1 MRHSVYGMKLRLW
14 LKKLLALAAA
24 LAILLPQ
31 MSWAGAVEGGAP
43 EADIGTA
50 ALSPENLV
58 PNLSGV
64 QNLPGDFTQLSF
76 DWPDAPATGPQAS
89 AAKSPSVSQTA
100 GVASILAAA
109 VPAASADAPARKN
122 ASDAPSSQNGAATSA
137 TPFAADPSAEGTTA
151 VNPGAKTEKIL
162 KRSFAALEQAFENES
177 AQEPS
182 AIPPA
187 ERAQIIGRVRRGLH
201 AQLDAM
207 RHLEPADRPILSQ
220 VRAEGDDLLG
230 HIGRDMAAGKID
242 PRGALRVSENDPAGD
257 AGGQELRV
265 GIYPVAADP
274 FQWGH
279 LLIGLRAIAAF
290 GLDKVVFVLAG
301 DDPRKPAM
309 TPSDF
314 RHPMGRA
321 VLDAF
326 APFFEYSPIALGTTY
341 DGETNMVR
349 ILSLNAGR
357 RLKAFYLVGGDH
369 YRLTDKKGNPDT
381 LPKLEKNIADP
392 ALGFDASYHSV
403 EAIFIA
409 RDGGEEHVPTAMQVH
424 FLPPVPFEAS
434 STLVRTGNHAL
445 MPYAAYDFVQSHR
458 PGLYNVPE
466 RGPSSAPAPAPPE
479 APVAPAIAQ
488 KPSLNWRATAPNA
501 LTLMNLSAGVL
512 AAFLASQG
520 LFLHAAMAV
529 GAAALFDMC
538 DGRAAR
544 ALKADNPLGVDLDS
558 LADVVSFGA
567 APALLVFKAALFPA
581 LGWLGFPIAA
591 AFAAAGAWR
600 LARFN
605 VSAKAEKDAAPKAH
619 AKKSDFFTG
628 MPIPAG
634 AGVVAV
640 MTLALLHLPAA
651 WAAGTLGLATL
662 VAAAAMVSRFPYP
675 AFKKGGIKSLLIP
688 VAIIAAVAAICS
700 LLGLKF
706 MIGPAIVGLYLL
718 SGPLIRALA
727 SKKML
732 G

>member
-1 MRHSVYGMKLRLW
+1 MNSKLRI
-14 LKKLLALAAA
+14 KKFLALAAA
-24 LAILLPQ
+24 FAILLPQ
-31 MSWAGAVEGGAP
+31 MSWAAAVAGGAP
-43 EADIGTA
+43 EADIGA
-50 ALSPENLV
+50 AVGAPGNLV

-64 QNLPGDFTQLSF
+64 QSLPGDFSQLSF
-76 DWPDAPATGPQAS
+76 DWPDTTASGPQTLKFQEAS
-89 AAKSPSVSQTA
+89 AAPAARESPVVQAAVTA
-100 GVASILAAA
+100 PIPAAA
-109 VPAASADAPARKN
+109 TPAIPADVPPQKN
-122 ASDAPSSQNGAATSA
+122 ASDASVSENSAAAAAS
-137 TPFAADPSAEGTTA
+137 PFAADPSAEGTTT
-151 VNPGAKTEKIL
+151 VNPGARTEKIL
-162 KRSFAALEQAFENES
+162 KRGFAELERAFENES

-182 AIPPA
+182 AVPPT

-220 VRAEGDDLLG
+220 VRAEGDDLLS
-230 HIGRDMAAGKID
+230 HISRDMAAGKID
-242 PRGALRVSENDPAGD
+242 PRGGLRVSEKDPAGD
-257 AGGQELRV
+257 AGGRELRV

-279 LLIGLRAIAAF
+279 LLIGLRAVAAF

-301 DDPRKPAM
+301 DDARKPAM

-326 APFFEYSPIALGTTY
+326 APFFEYSPIALGTDY
-341 DGETNMVR
+341 DGETNLFR

-357 RLKAFYLVGGDH
+357 RLKAFYLAGGDH

-381 LPKLEKNIADP
+381 LPKLEKNIANP
-392 ALGFDASYHSV
+392 VLGFDAAHHSV

-409 RDGGEEHVPTAMQVH
+409 RGGGEERVPTAMQVH

-466 RGPSSAPAPAPPE
+466 RGQSAAPAPLSAKPP
-479 APVAPAIAQ
+479 
-488 KPSLNWRATAPNA
+488 LNWRAAAPNA
-501 LTLMNLSAGVL
+501 LTLMNLGAGVL

-520 LFLHAAMAV
+520 LFLHASLAI
-529 GAAALFDMC
+529 GAAALFDMF

-581 LGWLGFPIAA
+581 LGWLGFPVAA

-605 VSAKAEKDAAPKAH
+605 VSAKAEKDAAPAAH
-619 AKKSDFFTG
+619 AKESDFFTG

-651 WAAGTLGLATL
+651 WAAGALGLATL

-675 AFKKGGIKSLLIP
+675 AFKKGGMKSLLIP
-688 VAIIAAVAAICS
+688 AAVIAAIAAICG

-706 MIGPAIVGLYLL
+706 MIGPAVVGLYLL
-718 SGPLIRALA
+718 SGPLIRTLA